1 MKLQSECIACLGR
14 IIDYISE
21 NVGRDCCEKRELERL
36 KRTVLEK
43 GLRPDKCPPWLTTQI
58 LEAACAV
65 TGEIDPYRSVRHEEM
80 AVAEKIFGLIG
91 PLYGNDFRSCVELA
105 VLGNNLDFDRDTG
118 DLESAVVRQG
128 GRRLSFSIDH
138 IDRAE
143 AAMNSLRGGVVLFL
157 ADNAGEAFFDL
168 PLIENITDMGMKP
181 IYGVKEKPFIND
193 LTLADLERVGML
205 SRIPEVLSTGGGAIL
220 DLPSLSPAF
229 RKELESCDL
238 IISKGQANYECLSE
252 LLINK
257 RVLYLLKAKCQLI
270 SRTLGVPLDTYVALL
285 TEPHFKRSSM
295 RLDGG

>member
-21 NVGRDCCEKRELERL
+21 NLSQDSHEKHQLARL
-36 KRTVLEK
+36 KRTVLEE
-43 GLRPDKCPPWLTTQI
+43 GFRPDKCPPWLTTQI
-58 LEAACAV
+58 LEGASAV
-65 TGEIDPYRSVRHEEM
+65 TGEIDPYRRVRHEEM
-80 AVAEKIFGLIG
+80 AVAEKIFGLIR
-91 PLYGNDFRSCVELA
+91 PLYGSDFRSCVELA
-105 VLGNNLDFDRDTG
+105 VLGNNLDFYRDTG

-138 IDRAE
+138 IDNAG
-143 AAMNSLRGGVVLFL
+143 AIMTSLRGKVVLFL

-168 PLIENITDMGMKP
+168 PLIENITNMGVKAT
-181 IYGVKEKPFIND
+181 YGVKEKPFIND

-205 SRIPEVLSTGGGAIL
+205 PRIPKVLSTGGGAIL

-229 RKELESCDL
+229 RKELEACDL

-257 RVLYLLKAKCQLI
+257 RVLYLLKAKCHVI

-285 TEPHFKRSSM
+285 TGPHFKRSSM